1 VSVNLN
7 RFIDV
12 LRTPGVARVVAF
24 SLVGR
29 IPFAT
34 VGLSMILLMRHEG
47 YGYGDVGLVV
57 GGESLAIALTAGLVG
72 RLADRAGRSRVILIL
87 GWVTSIA
94 LSGETVAILAGAP
107 VGLLVV
113 LSAVYG
119 GTIPPISAST
129 RSMLGRLV
137 PEDRVETAYA
147 FDAVQLEI
155 VFIVGPL
162 VAAGIATLW
171 TPTAGL
177 LMSAALYVV
186 AAVGFGTAP
195 AVRAEVPDADAVR
208 TRAGPLGS
216 PGIRT
221 LIAAAMA
228 AAISFG
234 AIEVALPAFTESEGS
249 RAVAGPLLTL
259 WALGSVIGG
268 IWYGSRTW
276 TSPAD
281 RRLVVLSVLLTL
293 GTAPIVFAWSIP
305 SMAVLLVFTGLA
317 LAPLATTEYTLV
329 DRLAPLGTSTEA
341 YSWHIAATG
350 TGFGLGSLIAG
361 LLVEHASVPWALGS
375 AALACAV
382 AMFVIVG
389 GRRTLSPEAETV

>member
-1 VSVNLN
+1 VNLN

-72 RLADRAGRSRVILIL
+72 RLADRAGRSRVILVL
-87 GWVTSIA
+87 GWVTSVA
-94 LSGETVAILAGAP
+94 LSAETIAILGGAP
-107 VGLLVV
+107 VGLLIV

-177 LMSAALYVV
+177 LMSAVLYVV

-195 AVRAEVPDADAVR
+195 AVRAAVPDADAVR
-208 TRAGPLGS
+208 TRAGPLAS

-221 LIAAAMA
+221 LVAAAMA

-234 AIEVALPAFTESEGS
+234 AIEVALPAFTEGEGS

-259 WALGSVIGG
+259 WALGSCSPGQSAR
-268 IWYGSRTW
+268 WRCCCSSRAW
-276 TSPAD
+276 RS
-281 RRLVVLSVLLTL
+281 RRWPPPSTRSST
-293 GTAPIVFAWSIP
+293 GWRRWAPRRRP
-305 SMAVLLVFTGLA
+305 T
-317 LAPLATTEYTLV
+317 
-329 DRLAPLGTSTEA
+329 RGTSRRRE
-341 YSWHIAATG
+341 
-350 TGFGLGSLIAG
+350 
-361 LLVEHASVPWALGS
+361 PGS
-375 AALACAV
+375 ASA
-382 AMFVIVG
+382 
-389 GRRTLSPEAETV
+389 R